1 MPDPAPDPAAAPE
14 PVTGRDLAPATD
26 PALEPDLARKPD
38 HARESDRARESDAVR
53 KSDLARESDAARES
67 DPALESDSVSEPG
80 AATPADDV
88 PTPRM
93 PFTVRAAQVLA
104 LGLAVVGVGCTVTAG
119 WVSGWH
125 VALIT
130 GLSFVA
136 SWILGAVALAFGA
149 VGASIRISAVLLAV
163 LNALWTVPSIVV
175 GRPPGWLGPVV
186 SVLVAGLLLRR
197 SARDWFEP

>member
-1 MPDPAPDPAAAPE
+1 
-14 PVTGRDLAPATD
+14 
-26 PALEPDLARKPD
+26 
-38 HARESDRARESDAVR
+38 
-53 KSDLARESDAARES
+53 
-67 DPALESDSVSEPG
+67 
-80 AATPADDV
+80 
-88 PTPRM
+88 M

-119 WVSGWH
+119 WLSGSH
-125 VALIT
+125 IALIT

-197 SARDWFEP
+197 SARDWFES

>member
-26 PALEPDLARKPD
+26 PALEPDLAR
-38 HARESDRARESDAVR
+38 
-53 KSDLARESDAARES
+53 ES
-67 DPALESDSVSEPG
+67 DPARESDSVSEPG
-80 AATPADDV
+80 AATPVDDV
-88 PTPRM
+88 PIPRM

>member
-14 PVTGRDLAPATD
+14 PVPDTGTDSSPGRAPESAPD
-26 PALEPDLARKPD
+26 P
-38 HARESDRARESDAVR
+38 V
-53 KSDLARESDAARES
+53 AA
-67 DPALESDSVSEPG
+67 P
-80 AATPADDV
+80 PADDV
-88 PTPRM
+88 SVYRM
-93 PFTVRAAQVLA
+93 PFPVRAAQVLA
-104 LGLAVVGVGCTVTAG
+104 LGLAAVGVGCTVTAG
-119 WVSGWH
+119 WLSGSH

-136 SWILGAVALAFGA
+136 SWVLGAVALAFGA
-149 VGASIRISAVLLAV
+149 VGASIRIAAVLLAV

>member
-26 PALEPDLARKPD
+26 PALEPDLARESD
-38 HARESDRARESDAVR
+38 AARESD
-53 KSDLARESDAARES
+53 LARKSDAARES
-67 DPALESDSVSEPG
+67 DPARKSDPARESDSVSEPG
-80 AATPADDV
+80 AATPVDDV
-88 PTPRM
+88 PIPRM

>member
-1 MPDPAPDPAAAPE
+1 MPDPAPDPAAPE
-14 PVTGRDLAPATD
+14 PVADTD
-26 PALEPDLARKPD
+26 PSPG
-38 HARESDRARESDAVR
+38 
-53 KSDLARESDAARES
+53 
-67 DPALESDSVSEPG
+67 PALESAPDPV
-80 AATPADDV
+80 AAPADDGSV
-88 PTPRM
+88 YRM

-104 LGLAVVGVGCTVTAG
+104 LGLAVVGVGCTLTAG
-119 WVSGWH
+119 WLSGSH

-149 VGASIRISAVLLAV
+149 VGASIRIAAVLLAV

>member
-1 MPDPAPDPAAAPE
+1 MPDPDPAAAPE
-14 PVTGRDLAPATD
+14 PVAGRDLAPGTG
-26 PALEPDLARKPD
+26 PAVEPGPD
-38 HARESDRARESDAVR
+38 HESGRA
-53 KSDLARESDAARES
+53 
-67 DPALESDSVSEPG
+67 SEPG
-80 AATPADDV
+80 AAAPADDV
-88 PTPRM
+88 AICRM

-104 LGLAVVGVGCTVTAG
+104 LGLALVGIGCTVTAG
-119 WVSGWH
+119 WLSGSH

-130 GLSFVA
+130 GLSFIA
-136 SWILGAVALAFGA
+136 SWALGAVALAFGA
-149 VGASIRISAVLLAV
+149 VGASIRIGAVLLAI